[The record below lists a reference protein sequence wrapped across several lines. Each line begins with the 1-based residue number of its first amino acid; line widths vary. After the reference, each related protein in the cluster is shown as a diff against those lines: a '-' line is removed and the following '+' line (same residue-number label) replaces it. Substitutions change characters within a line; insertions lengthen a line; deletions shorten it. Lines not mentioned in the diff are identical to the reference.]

1 MDAIIDENKK
11 SWLQRFILWREKK
24 IREKHF
30 ILILSFLAGI
40 FTALAAWFLKFL
52 VEWIKEFLTENFD
65 STGVNWLYLVY
76 PVFGIFLTGLFI
88 RYIVKD
94 DISRWGDEN
103 IICHIPSSK
112 PHQADIIHGR
122 L

>member
-24 IREKHF
+24 IKEKHF

-52 VEWIKEFLTENFD
+52 VMLRSK
-65 STGVNWLYLVY
+65 VY
-76 PVFGIFLTGLFI
+76 FVSLMSDRSP
-88 RYIVKD
+88 
-94 DISRWGDEN
+94 
-103 IICHIPSSK
+103 
-112 PHQADIIHGR
+112 
-122 L
+122 

>member
-40 FTALAAWFLKFL
+40 YGIGR
-52 VEWIKEFLTENFD
+52 V
-65 STGVNWLYLVY
+65 
-76 PVFGIFLTGLFI
+76 VFEVSSRMDQGIS
-88 RYIVKD
+88 D
-94 DISRWGDEN
+94 
-103 IICHIPSSK
+103 
-112 PHQADIIHGR
+112 
-122 L
+122 

>member
-24 IREKHF
+24 IKEKHF

-52 VEWIKEFLTENFD
+52 VEWIKEFLTENFQ
-65 STGVNWLYLVY
+65 S
-76 PVFGIFLTGLFI
+76 
-88 RYIVKD
+88 
-94 DISRWGDEN
+94 WGDEN

-112 PHQADIIHGR
+112 PHQAA
-122 L
+122 

>member
-24 IREKHF
+24 IKEKHF

-52 VEWIKEFLTENFD
+52 VEWIKEFLTENLILQE
-65 STGVNWLYLVY
+65 STGCIWCIRFLV
-76 PVFGIFLTGLFI
+76 FFLPDCSFVIL
-88 RYIVKD
+88 
-94 DISRWGDEN
+94 
-103 IICHIPSSK
+103 
-112 PHQADIIHGR
+112 
-122 L
+122 

>member
-24 IREKHF
+24 IKEKHF

-52 VEWIKEFLTENFD
+52 CSYYWFCIKLC
-65 STGVNWLYLVY
+65 
-76 PVFGIFLTGLFI
+76 GIFCRNLPR
-88 RYIVKD
+88 RYR
-94 DISRWGDEN
+94 S
-103 IICHIPSSK
+103 CS
-112 PHQADIIHGR
+112 GR
-122 L
+122 TI